1 MQICYII
8 TAIHSFKHERFAV
21 VDPFEAIVFDDAQ
34 RAILD
39 QPSGLTNV
47 LLISDIQKGKCRL
60 LDFTDTTIEQAI
72 NKILTFYKHK
82 TYRRLIGD
90 HIFFEGFI
98 ETEDGYNLIN
108 LN

>member
-1 MQICYII
+1 MN
-8 TAIHSFKHERFAV
+8 TLRFV
-21 VDPFEAIVFDDAQ
+21 VIDPFEAIVFDDMQ

-39 QPSGLTNV
+39 QQSGLTNV

-60 LDFTDTTIEQAI
+60 LDFTGTTNEQAI
-72 NKILTFYKHK
+72 KKILAFYKHK
-82 TYRRLIGD
+82 TYRRLIND

-108 LN
+108 LD